1 MPHVA
6 DLDIRV
12 LRKGIKVYASP
23 TEVVYLT
30 KKQALSLV
38 KVILA
43 KWWPLSKIV
52 E

>member
-30 KKQALSLV
+30 KDQCFALV

-43 KWWPLSKIV
+43 KWWPLYKIL